1 MARSRNIKP
10 GFFKN
15 YELADM
21 GPLAQILF
29 AGLWCLA
36 DREGRLE
43 DKPRLIKAEIFP
55 YYDCDVN
62 GELTKL
68 ERLGLVVR
76 YEAGGFSVIEVR
88 NFKKHQTPHNTEK
101 ASVLPAAPDKTS
113 TESTHSNDNGELTVN
128 PPKSNGGNPPDSL
141 IPDSGFR
148 IPDPLVPADADKPSR
163 AKPKTKLPEDF
174 SPDETGLKK
183 AREAGFDPMEELEKF
198 RDHHT
203 AQGSTMANWQAAY
216 RTWIDKGKNFR
227 RPASNGYAKPAPSAT
242 VPGKAERDPELT
254 RLDIER
260 ARAVP
265 MPASVREAMAKLK
278 QGAAA

>member
-1 MARSRNIKP
+1 M
-10 GFFKN
+10 
-15 YELADM
+15 
-21 GPLAQILF
+21 
-29 AGLWCLA
+29 
-36 DREGRLE
+36 E

-76 YEAGGFSVIEVR
+76 YEAGGFAVIEVC

-101 ASVLPAAPDKTS
+101 ASTLPAAPEKTS
-113 TESTHSNDNGELTVN
+113 TESIAFADNGELTVDSR
-128 PPKSNGGNPPDSL
+128 KSNGGKTPDSL
-141 IPDSGFR
+141 IPDSL
-148 IPDPLVPADADKPSR
+148 IPDSLVTADADKPSR

-174 SPDETGLKK
+174 SPDEPGLKK

-227 RPASNGYAKPAPSAT
+227 RPAANGYTKPAPNAT
-242 VPGKAERDPELT
+242 VPSRQERDPELT

-278 QGAAA
+278 QGATT

>member
-15 YELADM
+15 YELADQ

-68 ERLGLVVR
+68 ERLGLVTR
-76 YEAGGFSVIEVR
+76 YEVGGVAVIEVC

-101 ASVLPAAPDKTS
+101 ASVLPASPEKTPKESTTS
-113 TESTHSNDNGELTVN
+113 TDNGDLTVDSR
-128 PPKSNGGNPPDSL
+128 KSNGGNPPDSL
-141 IPDSGFR
+141 IPDSL
-148 IPDPLVPADADKPSR
+148 IPDSLVPAVADKPSR
-163 AKPKTKLPEDF
+163 AKPKTKLPDDF
-174 SPDETGLKK
+174 SPDETGIKK
-183 AREAGFDPMEELEKF
+183 ARDAGFDPMEELEKF

-203 AQGSTMANWQAAY
+203 AQGSVMANWQAAY

-227 RPASNGYAKPAPSAT
+227 RPAQGGFTKPAPNAT
-242 VPGKAERDPELT
+242 VPGKSERDPELT

-265 MPASVREAMAKLK
+265 MPAAVREAMAKLK
-278 QGAAA
+278 SGTSA